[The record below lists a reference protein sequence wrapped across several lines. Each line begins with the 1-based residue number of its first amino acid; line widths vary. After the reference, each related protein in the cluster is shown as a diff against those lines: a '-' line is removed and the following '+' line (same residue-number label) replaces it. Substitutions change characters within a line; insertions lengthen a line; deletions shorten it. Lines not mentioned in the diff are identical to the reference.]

1 MKKIGFILLIM
12 LLPLQS
18 AWAAVQLYHAHEP
31 SESLVDVVFHNHT
44 ELDHDHAHPHSA
56 PANHD
61 SSSQDESSASDHHKF
76 HVHSL
81 SVLTT
86 TEIPDFPQPAAVQHS
101 RTPALQAG
109 VVFQRIERPNWR

>member
-1 MKKIGFILLIM
+1 MKKIGFIFLIM

-18 AWAAVQLYHAHEP
+18 AWAAVQLYHAHGP

-56 PANHD
+56 PANND
-61 SSSQDESSASDHHKF
+61 SSAQDESSASDHHHF

-86 TEIPDFPQPAAVQHS
+86 TEIPDFPQPTAVQQS

-109 VVFQRIERPNWR
+109 IVFQRIERPNWR